1 MKLLFQRDSYYTRAV
16 TCGEVLDVPEKWA
29 RTYRAIGHAV
39 EWVDAPPELHME
51 TPERPPT
58 RPTPTPEPPQR
69 PPVQPGR
76 TTRPRPQART
86 PRPRPGTPR
95 AKRRARVAGRVD
107 APALRRLF
115 WT

>member
-1 MKLLFQRDSYYTRAV
+1 MKLLFQRDSYYCRAV
-16 TCGEVLDVPEKWA
+16 TCGEVLEVPEKWA

-58 RPTPTPEPPQR
+58 RPGPTPTPPER

-76 TTRPRPQART
+76 TPQQPPPPR
-86 PRPRPGTPR
+86 GTPPP
-95 AKRRARVAGRVD
+95 KRSRAREWRAE
-107 APALRRLF
+107 
-115 WT
+115 

>member
-39 EWVDAPPELHME
+39 EWVDAPPELHAE

-58 RPTPTPEPPQR
+58 RPTPTPPER

-76 TTRPRPQART
+76 PTTPSPGKPGT
-86 PRPRPGTPR
+86 PSPSTPGTPR
-95 AKRRARVAGRVD
+95 AKRARELRAE
-107 APALRRLF
+107 
-115 WT
+115 